1 MGLISYYCLLV
12 VVFIGLIIYDL
23 LFYTTY
29 QNDVCPPIEYTD
41 AAADET
47 TADENA
53 AGNRILNLMTENIDE
68 FINSQNAAQDET
80 TDETTTDET
89 TTDET
94 ATDEAATSSSA
105 FANKL
110 VTLPFIIILLYCG
123 VIGLIILAM
132 LGIYCFGKMP
142 SERFGNLNMCWAC
155 LGIYVRNFAVL
166 TRLLSWVGILLMAIH
181 AIITITDEEC
191 QAAIHEYKQNKK
203 IYRVEGAM
211 YDSSILLILVNLCFW
226 GATHCILPS
235 LKLFID
241 AESFLYEPFDRTKGL
256 AYWFCCIMLGP

>member
-12 VVFIGLIIYDL
+12 VVFIGLILYDL
-23 LFYTTY
+23 IFYTTF
-29 QNDVCPPIEYTD
+29 QNDICPPIEYTE
-41 AAADET
+41 ANADET
-47 TADENA
+47 TTNDTAADENA
-53 AGNRILNLMTENIDE
+53 AGNRILNMDE
-68 FINSQNAAQDET
+68 FINSQIAKQDE

-94 ATDEAATSSSA
+94 AAAADEGTSSSA

-110 VTLPFIIILLYCG
+110 ITLPFIIILLYCG

-166 TRLLSWVGILLMAIH
+166 TRLLSWLGILLMAVH

-191 QAAIHEYKQNKK
+191 QAAVHEYIQNRI
-203 IYRVEGAM
+203 IYPTEGAM
-211 YDSSILLILVNLCFW
+211 YQESIILIFVNLCFW

-241 AESFLYEPFDRTKGL
+241 AESFLYEPFDRNKGL